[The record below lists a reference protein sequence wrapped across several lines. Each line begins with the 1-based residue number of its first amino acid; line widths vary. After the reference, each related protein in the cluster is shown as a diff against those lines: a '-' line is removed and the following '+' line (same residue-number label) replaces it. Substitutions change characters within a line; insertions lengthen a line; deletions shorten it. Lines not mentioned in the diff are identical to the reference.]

1 MLKRILRIIAVCD
14 ISVVLVI
21 KSMRRIIVLTVIVCM
36 WIINIAV
43 SVVFRTVHKLCM
55 SSLYINARI
64 VFELSLVVHRTYII
78 GLCVIRVIIHG
89 IVRVILAQPVL
100 EHLVIFISF

>member
-1 MLKRILRIIAVCD
+1 MLKWILWIIAVCD

-21 KSMRRIIVLTVIVCM
+21 ESMCRIVVLTVIVCM
-36 WIINIAV
+36 RIINIAV
-43 SVVFRTVHKLCM
+43 SVVFRAMHKFCM
-55 SSLYINARI
+55 SSLNINARI
-64 VFELSLVVHRTYII
+64 VFELSLVVHRAYII
-78 GLCVIRVIIHG
+78 GLCVIRVIIHS